1 MTISPRL
8 ASLFGYGGPN
18 AYFPAVWFAEADDA
32 HLTDEE
38 RKREESLRQG
48 VSPIRFVPLRSC
60 EVSFPGHGAR
70 AGSGRLSVDAHT
82 GCSVRLGSAWAW
94 ARSLPIIPVQ
104 CGRVVPLAGY
114 SAQGGTTS
122 PPVFAGASFLLS
134 GVGARAH
141 SARMPAAGGAE
152 VALAGVAGICRSR
165 RNLNCLTVKN
175 PTDEEVISWFM
186 LHRA

>member
-82 GCSVRLGSAWAW
+82 GCSVRLGSAWAR
-94 ARSLPIIPVQ
+94 ARSLPTLPVQ

-122 PPVFAGASFLLS
+122 PPVFAGASFRLS

-165 RNLNCLTVKN
+165 RNLDCLTVKN
-175 PTDEEVISWFM
+175 PTDEEVISWFL